1 LPIEPAGGNNMK
13 LLTAVVLL
21 FGMLTWGNLLMAA
34 NDDAATTIYKQA
46 QVAQLEQLHAAFH
59 RAASVHNITTG
70 DSPEEI
76 KKRIRQI
83 LSLWTPDA
91 VLKLE
96 TGSSYDGNYIGRG
109 NPDHSSTCPMP
120 SNNPANQGTLCTLY
134 TYVAGS
140 FQPANIWISLSPAY
154 KTFYKVTGNTAKFYF
169 ECHYFDVDS
178 ANGPPPWTAISHV
191 ALIGTARK
199 TNGQWNLWHAHV
211 PMVGVP
217 VP

>member
-1 LPIEPAGGNNMK
+1 MK

-34 NDDAATTIYKQA
+34 NDDAPTTIYEQA

-59 RAASVHNITTG
+59 AAASVHNIMTG

-96 TGSSYDGNYIGRG
+96 TGSSLDGNYIGRG
-109 NPDHSSTCPMP
+109 NPDHQSTCPMP
-120 SNNPANQGTLCTLY
+120 SNNPDNQGTLCTLF
-134 TYVAGS
+134 TYVSGS
-140 FQPANIWISLSPAY
+140 FQSANIWISLSPAY
-154 KTFYKVTGNTAKFYF
+154 KTF
-169 ECHYFDVDS
+169 
-178 ANGPPPWTAISHV
+178 
-191 ALIGTARK
+191 
-199 TNGQWNLWHAHV
+199 
-211 PMVGVP
+211 
-217 VP
+217 